1 MVRVGI
7 LGGGQLA
14 RMTIGAA
21 LALGID
27 ITVFEREADS
37 PAGRLAGTEFVG
49 SWESPEL
56 QARFAAACDVITLE
70 SEFVAPEVLRALEA
84 AGTPV
89 RPGAVTLALIGDKLR
104 QKETLAAAGG
114 IPLPHFR
121 AVASVADVVKAGAE
135 WGWPLVLKA
144 RRLSYDGYGNAI
156 VRDAAEVAAAWA
168 RLGAPERA
176 LYVEAFVP
184 FRRELAVMVA
194 RTPGGVLATYPVAET
209 VQAVEAQICRIV
221 RAPAPVAPGM
231 AAQAATTARRAVEAV
246 GAVGVVGVELFETTD
261 GTILLNELAPRPH
274 NSGHYTIEGCVTAQ
288 FENHL
293 RAILDWPLGATD
305 LVAPAAVMVNILGRS
320 GDSVAPEPAGLRAA
334 LAVPGAHVH
343 LYGKRRSRPG
353 RKMGHVTALGPDV
366 ATAEAI
372 ASQAA
377 STIVL

>member
-1 MVRVGI
+1 
-7 LGGGQLA
+7 
-14 RMTIGAA
+14 
-21 LALGID
+21 
-27 ITVFEREADS
+27 
-37 PAGRLAGTEFVG
+37 
-49 SWESPEL
+49 
-56 QARFAAACDVITLE
+56 
-70 SEFVAPEVLRALEA
+70 
-84 AGTPV
+84 
-89 RPGAVTLALIGDKLR
+89 
-104 QKETLAAAGG
+104 
-114 IPLPHFR
+114 
-121 AVASVADVVKAGAE
+121 
-135 WGWPLVLKA
+135 
-144 RRLSYDGYGNAI
+144 
-156 VRDAAEVAAAWA
+156 
-168 RLGAPERA
+168 
-176 LYVEAFVP
+176 
-184 FRRELAVMVA
+184 
-194 RTPGGVLATYPVAET
+194 
-209 VQAVEAQICRIV
+209 
-221 RAPAPVAPGM
+221 M